1 MYLSLVFW
9 LDEDWSLSG
18 EFAEQAVESRLRDA
32 TIHTDVS
39 DEPSLSVRALR
50 PVSAPIMLVGVSF
63 WKRVTDRHGR
73 SKGVVTW
80 ERGQAP
86 LPVGDAA
93 TALRLI
99 AEYMDDFRLRVLARQ
114 RGSLHRV
121 VQPKPWRCVFS
132 SFIGALLEAD
142 AHRPPPNGGQVPPP
156 AKRLETPY
164 RIAVDSFFPGRADRS
179 RSFISTSR
187 WRQPWRPPTA
197 SVVHAPDGVCCSKRV
212 TPMASTDRPRFL
224 SDSRSLRCRPR
235 HERSALEGAV
245 AGIGVDERGAAAG
258 RSDVAGSGGAR
269 QRAHRRRVRGGG
281 GGGGPSHPP
290 TAPDSRG
297 GAVATTGLSRRN
309 HGRAER
315 LDRLSGTAG
324 PSRMPSARSSATTE

>member
-99 AEYMDDFRLRVLARQ
+99 AEYMDDFVSEYLRVNA
-114 RGSLHRV
+114 
-121 VQPKPWRCVFS
+121 
-132 SFIGALLEAD
+132 EA
-142 AHRPPPNGGQVPPP
+142 
-156 AKRLETPY
+156 
-164 RIAVDSFFPGRADRS
+164 
-179 RSFISTSR
+179 
-187 WRQPWRPPTA
+187 
-197 SVVHAPDGVCCSKRV
+197 C
-212 TPMASTDRPRFL
+212 
-224 SDSRSLRCRPR
+224 
-235 HERSALEGAV
+235 
-245 AGIGVDERGAAAG
+245 
-258 RSDVAGSGGAR
+258 
-269 QRAHRRRVRGGG
+269 
-281 GGGGPSHPP
+281 
-290 TAPDSRG
+290 
-297 GAVATTGLSRRN
+297 TG
-309 HGRAER
+309 
-315 LDRLSGTAG
+315 
-324 PSRMPSARSSATTE
+324 